1 MEEGHAAE
9 VDVANTWSGGLKSG
23 SGNFQTF
30 SYAPPMKILL
40 IPLIALFGAMPVLA
54 NFSELMKAGDVH
66 DANFQS
72 DEALK
77 YYLPAEKLEPTNADL
92 LVKISRQYAL
102 RMNDLPK
109 DADKI
114 ASCRKAL
121 AYAERA
127 VASEPKR
134 CDSHLA
140 VAICLGRLTP
150 YLGAREKVETSRK
163 IKTSAEMAVKLDPKN
178 DYAWHLLGRWH
189 QSLANV
195 GGATRLLASI
205 IYDGLPAAS
214 NAQAVE
220 AFKKA
225 IALNPKRLVHF
236 IELGRTYEMMGNPQ
250 EAKRYL
256 ELGLSMPNKEKDD
269 PDNKIRGRTTLK
281 EIS

>member
-1 MEEGHAAE
+1 
-9 VDVANTWSGGLKSG
+9 
-23 SGNFQTF
+23 
-30 SYAPPMKILL
+30 MKFLR
-40 IPLIALFGAMPVLA
+40 IPLMVLCGALPALA
-54 NFSELMKAGDVH
+54 NFSDLMKSGDVH
-66 DANFQS
+66 DANSQF

-92 LVKISRQYAL
+92 LVKISPQYAL

-114 ASCRKAL
+114 ASVRKAL

-163 IKTSAEMAVKLDPKN
+163 IKTAAETAVKLDPKN

-189 QSLANV
+189 QALANI
-195 GGATRLLASI
+195 GGATRLLAGI

-214 NAQAVE
+214 NEQAVD

-225 IALNPKRLVHF
+225 IALNSKRLVHF
-236 IELGRTYEMMGNPQ
+236 VELGRTYEMMGRKK

-256 ELGLSMPNKEKDD
+256 ETGLSMPNKDKDD
-269 PDNKIRGRTTLK
+269 PETKIRGRVSLK
-281 EIS
+281 EVS